1 MHLFTTFPAA
11 VFAAAATL
19 VAPLASAD
27 TLSGN
32 VGAYSEYMYR
42 GVEQSSGAAIQGG
55 LDYVHDSGL
64 YIGTWVSNTDFAG
77 SEGTVSDEVDVY
89 GGYTHSFGGVT
100 LDAGA
105 YFYYYRDDTSLNTI
119 EYYLGL
125 TAGHFAA
132 KAYYTSDYFGTDQ
145 DGWYLTANY
154 AFPLSDTL
162 TLTPQVGYSMGDGPR
177 DFVVAAFD
185 PQPDDH
191 YLDYSLTLAKSL
203 DNGFT
208 FSLALVGTDLH
219 DDDEKVVIGL
229 KKTFDL

>member
-11 VFAAAATL
+11 AFAAAAML
-19 VAPLASAD
+19 AAPYASAA
-27 TLSGN
+27 TTGN
-32 VGAYSEYMYR
+32 VGAYSEYMFR
-42 GVEQSSGAAIQGG
+42 GVEQSSGAAVQGG
-55 LDYVHDSGL
+55 ADYVHDSGL
-64 YIGTWVSNTDFAG
+64 YIGTWLSNTDFAG

-89 GGYTHSFGGVT
+89 GGYTHDFGAVT

-125 TAGHFAA
+125 GAEHFGA
-132 KAYYTSDYFGTDQ
+132 KAYYTGDYFGTGE
-145 DGWYLTANY
+145 DGWYLTVNY

-162 TLTPQVGYSMGDGPR
+162 TLTSQLGYSAGDGPR

-191 YLDYSLTLAKSL
+191 YVDYSLTLAKML
-203 DNGFT
+203 GEGYT
-208 FSLALVGTDLH
+208 FSLAWVGTDLH
-219 DDDEKVVIGL
+219 DDDEKFVIGL